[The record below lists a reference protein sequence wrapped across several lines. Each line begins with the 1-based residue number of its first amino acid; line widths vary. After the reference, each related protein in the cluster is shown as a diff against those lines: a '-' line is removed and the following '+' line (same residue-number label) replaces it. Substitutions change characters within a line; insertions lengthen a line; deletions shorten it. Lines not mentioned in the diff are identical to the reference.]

1 MWSLDEDELLRYLV
15 KTCVNAAGQP
25 MWSEVARRFGTR
37 GRQECRCR
45 WKRLQDGEKLR
56 QLGCWKNRCKEC
68 GLPRRGH
75 SCLKKQYSITHTA
88 PTETTEMDEDRKIRL
103 QSFSTFENVYGDVEF
118 RFLI

>member
-45 WKRLQDGEKLR
+45 WKRIQDGEKLR

-88 PTETTEMDEDRKIRL
+88 PTETDEDRKIRL